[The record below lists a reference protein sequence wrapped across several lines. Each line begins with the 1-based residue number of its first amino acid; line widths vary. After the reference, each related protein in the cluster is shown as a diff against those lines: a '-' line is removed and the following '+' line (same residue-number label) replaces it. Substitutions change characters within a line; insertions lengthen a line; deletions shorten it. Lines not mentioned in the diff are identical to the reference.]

1 MNAMLDTEYPL
12 PSILYLT
19 PSSRM
24 PGRRKSIGQFR
35 LNSLDLD
42 RFNRLLGRLG
52 RDQAPLI
59 ADQVVT
65 AARELNRKS
74 SQAEPPCIV
83 QRVQRAET
91 VVEMVADSAWMAAS
105 ASDIAAPAR
114 LVADYLQEPE
124 SLIPDW
130 LPQVGRLDDAIV
142 VETAWPRLAGEVDG
156 YMDFRRLRRIE
167 AGLRGCAEND
177 FRFDRK
183 DWLQERRIEAAL
195 NAQRRGV
202 RETSYLPAPC
212 AMFHIH

>member
-1 MNAMLDTEYPL
+1 MNAMQNIQYPL

-19 PSSRM
+19 PSNRS
-24 PGRRKSIGQFR
+24 PGRRKSIGQFH
-35 LNSLDLD
+35 LNSLELE

-52 RDQAPLI
+52 RCQAPLI

-65 AARELNRKS
+65 AARELNQRN

-91 VVEMVADSAWMAAS
+91 VAEMVADPAWMAAS
-105 ASDIAAPAR
+105 ARDTALPAR
-114 LVADYLQEPE
+114 LVADYFQGPE
-124 SLIPDW
+124 SLIPAW
-130 LPQVGRLDDAIV
+130 VPRVGRLDDAIV
-142 VETAWPRLAGEVDG
+142 VDAAWPQLVDEVDS
-156 YMDFRRLRRIE
+156 YLDFRRLRRIE
-167 AGLRGCAEND
+167 ADLRGCAEGD

-183 DWLQERRIEAAL
+183 DWLEERRIEAAL
-195 NAQRRGV
+195 KAQRQAI

>member
-1 MNAMLDTEYPL
+1 MNAMQNIQYPL

-19 PSSRM
+19 PSSRV

-52 RDQAPLI
+52 RLQAPLV

-65 AARELNRKS
+65 AARELNHGNR
-74 SQAEPPCIV
+74 QAEPLCIV
-83 QRVQRAET
+83 QRVQIAKT
-91 VVEMVADSAWMAAS
+91 VAEMVADAVWMAAS

-124 SLIPDW
+124 GLIPSW
-130 LPQVGRLDDAIV
+130 LPQIGHLDDAII
-142 VETAWPRLAGEVDG
+142 VETAWPRLADEVEG
-156 YMDFRRLRRIE
+156 YVDFRRLRRIE
-167 AGLRGCAEND
+167 ADLRGCAED
-177 FRFDRK
+177 EFRFDRK
-183 DWLQERRIEAAL
+183 DWLEERRVEAAL
-195 NAQRRGV
+195 NAQRRAV
-202 RETSYLPAPC
+202 RETSYLPVPC

>member
-1 MNAMLDTEYPL
+1 MNAMQNIQYPL

-42 RFNRLLGRLG
+42 RFNRLLGHLG
-52 RDQAPLI
+52 RCQAPLI

-65 AARELNRKS
+65 AARELNQKN
-74 SQAEPPCIV
+74 SQSEPPCIV

-91 VVEMVADSAWMAAS
+91 VAEMVADPAWMAAS
-105 ASDIAAPAR
+105 ARETAFPAR
-114 LVADYLQEPE
+114 LVADYFQGPE
-124 SLIPDW
+124 GLIPAW
-130 LPQVGRLDDAIV
+130 LPRVGRLDDAIV
-142 VETAWPRLAGEVDG
+142 VDAAWPRLADEVDG
-156 YMDFRRLRRIE
+156 YLDFRRLRRIE
-167 AGLRGCAEND
+167 ADLRGCAEDD

-183 DWLQERRIEAAL
+183 DWLEERRVEAAL
-195 NAQRRGV
+195 NAQRRAV

>member
-1 MNAMLDTEYPL
+1 MNAMQNTQYPL

-19 PSSRM
+19 PSSRT

-52 RDQAPLI
+52 RCQAPLI

-65 AARELNRKS
+65 AARELNQRN

-91 VVEMVADSAWMAAS
+91 VAEMVADPAWMAAS
-105 ASDIAAPAR
+105 TRDAALPAR
-114 LVADYLQEPE
+114 LVADYFQGPE
-124 SLIPDW
+124 SLIPAW
-130 LPQVGRLDDAIV
+130 VPRVGRLDDAIV
-142 VETAWPRLAGEVDG
+142 IETAWPHLADEVDG
-156 YMDFRRLRRIE
+156 YLDFCRLRRIE

-183 DWLQERRIEAAL
+183 DWLEERRVEAAL
-195 NAQRRGV
+195 NAQRQAI

-212 AMFHIH
+212 AMFRIH

>member
-1 MNAMLDTEYPL
+1 MNAMLNTQDPL

-19 PSSRM
+19 PSSRT

-42 RFNRLLGRLG
+42 RFNLLLGRLG
-52 RDQAPLI
+52 RHQGPLV

-65 AARELNRKS
+65 AARELNQGRG
-74 SQAEPPCIV
+74 QAEPPCIA

-91 VVEMVADSAWMAAS
+91 VAEMVADTAWMAAS
-105 ASDIAAPAR
+105 NSDTVLPAR
-114 LVADYLQEPE
+114 LVAEYLQEPE

-142 VETAWPRLAGEVDG
+142 LETAWPRLAGEVDG
-156 YMDFRRLRRIE
+156 YLDFRRLRRIE

-183 DWLQERRIEAAL
+183 DWLEERRIEAAL
-195 NAQRRGV
+195 NAQRRHV

-212 AMFHIH
+212 AVFRIH

>member
-1 MNAMLDTEYPL
+1 MNATQNIQYPL

-52 RDQAPLI
+52 RHQAPLV

-65 AARELNRKS
+65 AARELNQGN
-74 SQAEPPCIV
+74 SQVEPPCIV
-83 QRVQRAET
+83 QRVQIAKT
-91 VVEMVADSAWMAAS
+91 VAEMVADAVWMAAS
-105 ASDIAAPAR
+105 TSDTAVPAR

-124 SLIPDW
+124 GLIPGW
-130 LPQVGRLDDAIV
+130 LPQIGRLDDAIV
-142 VETAWPRLAGEVDG
+142 VETAWPRLADEVDG
-156 YMDFRRLRRIE
+156 YVDFRRLRRIE
-167 AGLRGCAEND
+167 AGLRGCAEDD

-183 DWLQERRIEAAL
+183 DWQEERRVEAAL
-195 NAQRRGV
+195 NAQRRTV

-212 AMFHIH
+212 AMFRIY

>member
-1 MNAMLDTEYPL
+1 MNAMQNTQYPL

-19 PSSRM
+19 PSSRA

-52 RDQAPLI
+52 RPQAPLV

-65 AARELNRKS
+65 AARELNQGS
-74 SQAEPPCIV
+74 DQAEPPCIA
-83 QRVQRAET
+83 QRIRRAET
-91 VVEMVADSAWMAAS
+91 VAEMVADTTWMSTS
-105 ASDIAAPAR
+105 ASDTALPAR
-114 LVADYLQEPE
+114 LVAEYLQGPE

-130 LPQVGRLDDAIV
+130 LPQIGRLDDAIV
-142 VETAWPRLAGEVDG
+142 LEAAWPHLAGEVDG
-156 YMDFRRLRRIE
+156 YLDFRRLRRIE
-167 AGLRGCAEND
+167 ADLRGCTEED

-183 DWLQERRIEAAL
+183 DWLQERQVEAAL
-195 NAQRRGV
+195 NAQRSAV
-202 RETSYLPAPC
+202 REASYLPAPC

>member
-1 MNAMLDTEYPL
+1 MNAMQNIQYPL

-19 PSSRM
+19 PSSRT

-35 LNSLDLD
+35 LNSLDLE

-52 RDQAPLI
+52 RLQAPLV

-65 AARELNRKS
+65 AARELNQEGG
-74 SQAEPPCIV
+74 QAEPPCIA
-83 QRVQRAET
+83 QRIQRAQT
-91 VVEMVADSAWMAAS
+91 VVEMTGDAAWMAAS
-105 ASDIAAPAR
+105 NEAALPAR
-114 LVADYLQEPE
+114 LVAGYVQGPE

-142 VETAWPRLAGEVDG
+142 LETAWPSLAGEVDG
-156 YMDFRRLRRIE
+156 YLDFRRLRRIE
-167 AGLRGCAEND
+167 AGLRGCAEGD

-183 DWLQERRIEAAL
+183 DWLEERRIEAAL
-195 NAQRRGV
+195 NAQRRAV
-202 RETSYLPAPC
+202 REASYLPAPC

>member
-1 MNAMLDTEYPL
+1 MNAMQNIQYPL

-19 PSSRM
+19 PSNRS
-24 PGRRKSIGQFR
+24 PGRRKSIGQFH
-35 LNSLDLD
+35 LNSLELD

-52 RDQAPLI
+52 RCQAPLI

-65 AARELNRKS
+65 AARELNQRN

-91 VVEMVADSAWMAAS
+91 VAEMVADPAWMAAS
-105 ASDIAAPAR
+105 ARDTALPAR
-114 LVADYLQEPE
+114 LVADYFQGPE
-124 SLIPDW
+124 SLIPAW
-130 LPQVGRLDDAIV
+130 VPRVGRLDDAIV
-142 VETAWPRLAGEVDG
+142 VDAAWPQLVDEVDS
-156 YMDFRRLRRIE
+156 YLDFRRLRRIE
-167 AGLRGCAEND
+167 ADLRGCAEGD

-183 DWLQERRIEAAL
+183 DWLEERRIEAAL
-195 NAQRRGV
+195 NAQRQAI